1 MKTQLY
7 ILVTKLK
14 ALNFMKLITITSA
27 FFLPICGILILIGAA
42 VIMDTVT
49 GIWKAKKLKQKV
61 TSRKLSALV
70 SKILLYEATVMLFF
84 LMDKFLL
91 NDIVVSFFGIELLT
105 TKILALVLCSIEII
119 SINENFQIVKGV
131 DLFAALKNLFSRAKE
146 ITKSFKDI
154 KKNED
159 L

>member
-14 ALNFMKLITITSA
+14 ALNFMKLTALTSA

-61 TSRKLSALV
+61 TSKKLSALI

-84 LMDKFLL
+84 AMDKFLL
-91 NDIVVSFFGIELLT
+91 NDIVISFFGIELLT
-105 TKILALVLCSIEII
+105 TKILALVLVSVEII
-119 SINENFQIVKGV
+119 SINENFKIVKGV
-131 DLFAALKNLFSRAKE
+131 DLFAALKNLFARAKE
-146 ITKSFKDI
+146 VTKSFKEI